1 MRSNRMKRMDDLI
14 REIIG
19 EALLTKV
26 DDPRIGMVS
35 VTKVEVSKEFDT
47 AKVWVSV
54 YGDEEVREQSL
65 LGLRSAA
72 RFLQSEI
79 AREARMRRTPR
90 LRFIYDDSIE
100 RSFRIGKALSEVDP
114 PAAPNGD
121 ESSAPEGD
129 EEGSQS

>member
-47 AKVWVSV
+47 AKVWVSI
-54 YGDEEVREQSL
+54 YGDEDVREQSL

-100 RSFRIGKALSEVDP
+100 RSFRIGQALSEVDP

-121 ESSAPEGD
+121 DAGSPEGE
-129 EEGSQS
+129 EEGGRS